1 MNKRIRK
8 KWNRDQDIEQLA
20 SVVAQQSQ
28 LIGKIL
34 ILLEK
39 QTQNVVKLEQILL
52 MFDPK
57 LTTAVETER
66 LQ

>member
-20 SVVAQQSQ
+20 HVVAQQSQ
-28 LIGKIL
+28 LIGNIL
-34 ILLEK
+34 TLLEK
-39 QTQNVVKLEQILL
+39 QTQNVVKLEQLL
-52 MFDPK
+52 IMFDPR
-57 LTTAVETER
+57 LTTAVETDR